1 MDHEEKPQQVEYPA
15 DPARYFLLEE
25 IGRGVNSVVTKALC
39 KEMDSLKTAFVALK
53 CVDLNRW
60 WIDLPGVPRE
70 AQTMSCLSH
79 PNVLGSYCS
88 FTVGHELWVVMPFMC
103 QGSLR
108 SIMSLSFSDGLSEPC
123 IDVILR
129 QTLSGLAYL
138 HMQGYHHRDIKLSNI
153 LIDSNGTVKLADFGV
168 SASVYEVTADSA
180 AAILIDKGWK
190 PYWMAPELIHSHV
203 GYSFKADI
211 WSFGITALELAHGRP
226 PLSHLP
232 LSKSQMMKITK
243 RFRFWDNYE
252 KKRNSKRKK
261 FSNLFKDMVGLCLN
275 QDPSKRPSAHQLLKH
290 PFFREC
296 HGPELLVKNILKG
309 LPSIDQR
316 STLEARLQ
324 STKEEAGNEDREF
337 PARRISGWNF
347 NKDHLELDPV
357 FEKVRFGGETI
368 IPDNRASS
376 NSSSPGKAA
385 EGEQR
390 EAETSRQDGDID
402 ELVERLKTE
411 LENEE
416 VRKIDLEIQLEVLS
430 SMISDACSLTPDT
443 F

>member
-1 MDHEEKPQQVEYPA
+1 MDHEEKPQQVEYPV
-15 DPARYFLLEE
+15 DPASYSLLEE
-25 IGRGVNSVVTKALC
+25 IGRGVNSVVNKALC
-39 KEMDSLKTAFVALK
+39 KEMDSLETAFVALK
-53 CVDLNRW
+53 RIDLNRW

-70 AQTMSCLSH
+70 AQTMSRLSH
-79 PNVLGSYCS
+79 PKVLGSYCS

-103 QGSLR
+103 QGSIR
-108 SIMSLSFSDGLSEPC
+108 SVMSLLFADGFSEQY
-123 IDVILR
+123 IAVILW

-138 HMQGYHHRDIKLSNI
+138 HMQGYHHRDIKASNI

-168 SASVYEVTADSA
+168 SASVYEATADSA

-232 LSKSQMMKITK
+232 PSKSQMMKITK

-252 KKRNSKRKK
+252 KKRNSERKK

-290 PFFREC
+290 LFFREC
-296 HGPELLVKNILKG
+296 NRPELLVNNMLRV
-309 LPSIDQR
+309 LPSVDER
-316 STLEARLQ
+316 SISEARLQ
-324 STKEEAGNEDREF
+324 STKEEAGNEDRGY
-337 PARRISGWNF
+337 PARRINGWNF
-347 NKDHLELDPV
+347 NKDRLELDPV
-357 FEKVRFGGETI
+357 FEQVRIGGETI
-368 IPDNRASS
+368 IPDNGASS
-376 NSSSPGKAA
+376 NLSSPGKAA

-390 EAETSRQDGDID
+390 EVETSRPGGDID
-402 ELVERLKTE
+402 EPKERLKTE

-416 VRKIDLEIQLEVLS
+416 VRKADLEFQLEVLS
-430 SMISDACSLTPDT
+430 SMISDACNLIADT